1 MFCCSAV
8 KSTKMDC
15 EEYFGIEITSN
26 EYLGLFKSHPSLIE
40 AYRLR
45 NKSTLSC
52 FDFIIQLM
60 AVSNDDENTSLP
72 VNKQEKRENTRRS
85 QRVQDGRKTQL
96 PRKPILVI

>member
-1 MFCCSAV
+1 
-8 KSTKMDC
+8 MDC
-15 EEYFGIEITSN
+15 EEYFGIEITSS

-72 VNKQEKRENTRRS
+72 VNKQEKRQLAKKPSRRKLEN
-85 QRVQDGRKTQL
+85 KYH
-96 PRKPILVI
+96 